1 MGVVDS
7 LHLVDDRMQVVNHLQ
22 RVQKTQLVQR
32 KNAGGRKLQ
41 KQQMKRR
48 KRENAKKQLAK
59 TPREK
64 ASETEKKNK
73 NK

>member
-1 MGVVDS
+1 
-7 LHLVDDRMQVVNHLQ
+7 
-22 RVQKTQLVQR
+22 
-32 KNAGGRKLQ
+32 
-41 KQQMKRR
+41 MKRR

-59 TPREK
+59 MPREK